1 MALRIHGDTR
11 NFAKIE
17 VGWEVQEIGHRVV
30 LNFGRRG
37 RLCRERT
44 GRMRNY
50 QQQEI
55 RRELHFHSSLGTRVK
70 SPDTQ
75 PDGPSQLEEANV
87 EVLNTQ
93 RLAPA
98 FDSQDLK
105 PIFIRFFSGNRVAPG
120 SRNTTRSMRACWS
133 Y

>member
-55 RRELHFHSSLGTRVK
+55 RRELHFHSSLGTRFK
-70 SPDTQ
+70 SPATQ
-75 PDGPSQLEEANV
+75 PRGPSHLEEANV

-93 RLAPA
+93 AWLQPLTVKISSRSLSGSFPETVWL
-98 FDSQDLK
+98 QD
-105 PIFIRFFSGNRVAPG
+105 P
-120 SRNTTRSMRACWS
+120 
-133 Y
+133 